1 VLGTIDASPSWQE
14 NPVNTKTQT
23 AVPQSW
29 EDLLEQAA
37 ARCDVDPDSFVRGA
51 WAAYLDARPGMREHL
66 EDLQL
71 KAQLE
76 ELRRD
81 GRIGLA

>member
-1 VLGTIDASPSWQE
+1 MT
-14 NPVNTKTQT
+14 NTKLET
-23 AVPQSW
+23 ATPSW

-71 KAQLE
+71 RAQLE

>member
-1 VLGTIDASPSWQE
+1 MT
-14 NPVNTKTQT
+14 NTKPQT
-23 AVPQSW
+23 AMPQSW

-71 KAQLE
+71 RAQLE

>member
-1 VLGTIDASPSWQE
+1 V
-14 NPVNTKTQT
+14 TKEPTQT
-23 AVPQSW
+23 LERLPTW

-66 EDLQL
+66 EELHL
-71 KAQLE
+71 RAQLE
-76 ELRRD
+76 ELRKD
-81 GRIGLA
+81 GRMGVA

>member
-1 VLGTIDASPSWQE
+1 MTGTIDAFSSKQE
-14 NPVNTKTQT
+14 NPVTNTKLET
-23 AVPQSW
+23 ATPSW

-71 KAQLE
+71 RQQLD